1 MHRDDGLNIRQQE
14 QQSKDV
20 EGECQPQDENQ
31 HQKHVEKQ
39 TKALAMLD
47 MEASPILLAINKIRT
62 ENTERPH
69 NAERVSVLPK
79 YQVDLDDVSRRHY
92 LVWPTG
98 VFPGDD
104 MVHVI
109 GKRLGGPGHAFNIVP
124 LNSKL
129 DISAWEEHEDVIY
142 NHLKLN
148 HSARLLF
155 AFEYDDESERDFSRP
170 ILIYYHF
177 DLFDE
182 NGKIVDKLMEA
193 LSFSLPPAILV
204 HGYTGAKIYL
214 QVINKTDYPPEL
226 KCLSDQSRHFSW
238 ASISALHKNPCE
250 FYNLRPYY
258 NRTTKR
264 FQTTNGSRQKF
275 LFTWTTT
282 RCQCKNA
289 S

>member
-1 MHRDDGLNIRQQE
+1 MMGSTFGKQE

-79 YQVDLDDVSRRHY
+79 YQVDLDDVSR
-92 LVWPTG
+92 VVG
-98 VFPGDD
+98 I
-104 MVHVI
+104 HVEI
-109 GKRLGGPGHAFNIVP
+109 NADCLDRGPGHAFNIVP

-155 AFEYDDESERDFSRP
+155 AFEYDDESERDFLDQFKSII
-170 ILIYYHF
+170 ILIC
-177 DLFDE
+177 
-182 NGKIVDKLMEA
+182 LMRMA
-193 LSFSLPPAILV
+193 RLL
-204 HGYTGAKIYL
+204 
-214 QVINKTDYPPEL
+214 
-226 KCLSDQSRHFSW
+226 
-238 ASISALHKNPCE
+238 
-250 FYNLRPYY
+250 
-258 NRTTKR
+258 
-264 FQTTNGSRQKF
+264 TN
-275 LFTWTTT
+275 
-282 RCQCKNA
+282 
-289 S
+289 